1 MGVERTQ
8 RGHAAMA
15 ESDPTAVIRRIEIA
29 AVQQPPRCGSVPSG
43 STGDVWPL
51 KRREFITLLGGAAA
65 AWPLAA
71 RAQQRER
78 VRRIGVLIGTVETDP
93 ESQARVAAFE
103 QGLYALGW
111 IVGRNIR
118 IDFRFG
124 SADSVLTQKYAAE
137 LVAMTPD
144 AILANS
150 PLVLRA
156 LRQQTST
163 IPIVFALVVDPVGE
177 GFINSLAEPGGNI
190 TGFTSFEYGLSGKW
204 LEVLK
209 EIAPRVG
216 RVMVI
221 NQSDNVTAVGY
232 LRALEIAALAVG
244 VQLIPAHSRDAT
256 EIERA
261 IDTFAGEPN
270 GGLIVLPS
278 PLALVHREM
287 IVKLAAQ
294 HRLPTV
300 YPFRYF
306 VSSGGL
312 MSYGANTVEVFR
324 RSALYIDRIL
334 KGEKP
339 AVLPVQ
345 QPTKFELVV
354 NLKAAKALGLDV
366 PWFLQQ
372 RADEVIE

>member
-1 MGVERTQ
+1 M
-8 RGHAAMA
+8 
-15 ESDPTAVIRRIEIA
+15 
-29 AVQQPPRCGSVPSG
+29 
-43 STGDVWPL
+43 

-71 RAQQRER
+71 RAQQSER

-144 AILANS
+144 VILANS

-261 IDTFAGEPN
+261 IDTFAA
-270 GGLIVLPS
+270 S
-278 PLALVHREM
+278 RT
-287 IVKLAAQ
+287 AA
-294 HRLPTV
+294 
-300 YPFRYF
+300 
-306 VSSGGL
+306 
-312 MSYGANTVEVFR
+312 
-324 RSALYIDRIL
+324 
-334 KGEKP
+334 
-339 AVLPVQ
+339 
-345 QPTKFELVV
+345 
-354 NLKAAKALGLDV
+354 
-366 PWFLQQ
+366 
-372 RADEVIE
+372 

>member
-1 MGVERTQ
+1 V
-8 RGHAAMA
+8 
-15 ESDPTAVIRRIEIA
+15 
-29 AVQQPPRCGSVPSG
+29 
-43 STGDVWPL
+43 ST
-51 KRREFITLLGGAAA
+51 RREFILALGGAAA

-71 RAQQRER
+71 RAQQSGGI
-78 VRRIGVLIGTVETDP
+78 RRIGVLIGTVETDP
-93 ESQARVAAFE
+93 ESEARVASFE
-103 QGLYALGW
+103 QGLHALGW

-124 SADSVLTQKYAAE
+124 SADPVLTQKYAAE
-137 LVAMTPD
+137 LVAMAPD
-144 AILANS
+144 VILANS

-156 LRQQTST
+156 LRQQTSM

-204 LEVLK
+204 LEMLK

-244 VQLIPAHSRDAT
+244 VQLIPAHLHDAM

-261 IDTFAGEPN
+261 IDTVAGEPN

-278 PLALVHREM
+278 PLALVHREV
-287 IVKLAAQ
+287 IIAAAVR
-294 HRLPTV
+294 HHLPAI

-306 VSSGGL
+306 VASGGL
-312 MSYGANTVEVFR
+312 LSYGIDTPEVFR
-324 RSALYIDRIL
+324 RSASYVDRIL
-334 KGEKP
+334 KGAKP
-339 AVLPVQ
+339 SELPIQ
-345 QPTKFELVV
+345 QPTKYQLAV
-354 NLKAAKALGLDV
+354 NLSAAKNLGLTI
-366 PWFLQQ
+366 PESFLL

>member
-1 MGVERTQ
+1 MPDFR
-8 RGHAAMA
+8 
-15 ESDPTAVIRRIEIA
+15 
-29 AVQQPPRCGSVPSG
+29 
-43 STGDVWPL
+43 
-51 KRREFITLLGGAAA
+51 RRELVALLGGAAA
-65 AWPLAA
+65 SWPLAA
-71 RAQQRER
+71 RAQQGER
-78 VRRIGVLIGTVETDP
+78 MRRVGVLIGTVETDP

-103 QGLYALGW
+103 QGLHALGW
-111 IVGRNIR
+111 IVGRNVR

-124 SADSVLTQKYAAE
+124 SADPVLTQKYAAE
-137 LVAMTPD
+137 LVGTAPD
-144 AILANS
+144 VILANS

-177 GFINSLAEPGGNI
+177 GFINSLAEPRGNI
-190 TGFTSFEYGLSGKW
+190 TGFTSFEYGVSGKW
-204 LEVLK
+204 LEMLK

-221 NQSDNVTAVGY
+221 NQSDNLTAVGY

-244 VQLIPAHSRDAT
+244 VPLIPAHLRDAP

-261 IDTFAGEPN
+261 IVTFAGEPN

-287 IVKLAAQ
+287 IVAMTAE
-294 HRLPTV
+294 HHLPAI

-306 VSSGGL
+306 VASGGL
-312 MSYGANTVEVFR
+312 ISYGIDTLEVFR
-324 RSALYIDRIL
+324 RSASYVDRIL
-334 KGEKP
+334 KGAKP
-339 AVLPVQ
+339 SELPIQ
-345 QPTKFELVV
+345 QPTKYQLVV
-354 NLKAAKALGLDV
+354 NLGAAKNLGLMI
-366 PWFLQQ
+366 PESFLL

>member
-1 MGVERTQ
+1 MPGMR
-8 RGHAAMA
+8 
-15 ESDPTAVIRRIEIA
+15 
-29 AVQQPPRCGSVPSG
+29 
-43 STGDVWPL
+43 
-51 KRREFITLLGGAAA
+51 RREFVSLFSGAAV
-65 AWPLAA
+65 AWPVAA
-71 RAQQRER
+71 RAQQSER